1 MPSVFASGSS
11 FTQRGLASLASRIA
25 PLTLA
30 LVFPITFFMSSCS
43 IGQGASASAN
53 GVAAPTSVKGAA
65 LTLSPSST
73 TVVSGGTQQFTA
85 KVSGTSNPAVK
96 WSTSAGTISSSG
108 LFTAPSVTSSQTV
121 IVKTTTVAD
130 PREEAAAQVTLI
142 PPIARAAVALSPSS
156 STVVSGGTQQFTA
169 MVSETSNTA
178 VKWSASAGTIS
189 KSGLFTAPSVTTSQ
203 TVIVKT
209 TSVADASAQATAEVT
224 VEPTTAK
231 VAVTLS
237 PSSTTVVSGSTEQ
250 FTARVSQASNTAVEW
265 SASAGTISRSGLF
278 TAPTVTSSEKVI
290 VKTTTV
296 ADASAEAT
304 AEVTV
309 VPLSI
314 GPTPIGPTLTGADNR
329 YCSSGDQPNFGS
341 TDGPANL
348 PQRCMNT
355 ALSNTPSPGK
365 RTLVAAGGDLNSA
378 LKNASCGDVILVQAG
393 KTFAGPITLPE
404 KSCDSEHW
412 ITLRTSAPDSSLPA
426 EGMRLTPCYAGI
438 SSLPARPAYPC
449 PSPGNVLAKIQIETG
464 AGAITV
470 ASGANYYRMIGLEI
484 TRKAGTGVA
493 YGLVAMTGA
502 DHLIFDRVWIHGTA
516 LDETTRGIYL
526 GDSTNVALI
535 DSYLNDFH
543 CVAVT
548 GACTDA
554 QTINGGNSLLPTG
567 PYKIVDNFL
576 ESAGE
581 NILWGGANG
590 STVPADIEI
599 RRNHMF
605 KPMTWMPGTPN
616 FIGKSF
622 IVKNLFEIKNAER
635 LLLEGNIMENNWG
648 GFSQVGFGIVISPRG
663 AWAADRDITIRYN
676 TISHVGAGFQIAATQ
691 NELSNRAW
699 VDSLACERLS
709 IHDVTV
715 DDMSASV
722 YNGAGIGFQI
732 SSGFV
737 ENPPLSSLTINH
749 VTMLNDPKKNLLVIG
764 SNLHNRVR
772 PSNIVF
778 TNNIAVAGEYS
789 VWSTGVPSTVCA
801 KSGQPSMTFNLCW
814 SSYTVTDNAIIAY
827 LGQGPW
833 PTGNLFPATTAAV
846 GFTNFNEG
854 DGGNYLLLPSS
865 PYRDLGVPDR
875 TELGADITTLDA
887 EITGVQ

>member
-1 MPSVFASGSS
+1 MPSVFASGSI
-11 FTQRGLASLASRIA
+11 FTKRGLASLASRIA

-30 LVFPITFFMSSCS
+30 LVFPITFFITSCS
-43 IGQGASASAN
+43 IGQGATASAN
-53 GVAAPTSVKGAA
+53 GVAAPTGVAGAA

-85 KVSGTSNPAVK
+85 KVSDTSNPAVK

-108 LFTAPSVTSSQTV
+108 LFTAPSVTTSQTV

-130 PREEAAAQVTLI
+130 PREEATAQVTLI
-142 PPIARAAVALSPSS
+142 PPIARAAVTLSPSS
-156 STVVSGGTQQFTA
+156 ATVVSGGTQQFTA

-189 KSGLFTAPSVTTSQ
+189 SSGLFTAPSVTTSQ

-224 VEPTTAK
+224 VVPTTAR

-250 FTARVSQASNTAVEW
+250 FTARVSEASNTAVEW

-278 TAPTVTSSEKVI
+278 TAPTVTSSQTVI

-296 ADASAEAT
+296 ADARAEAT

-314 GPTPIGPTLTGADNR
+314 GPTPIAPPPTGADNR
-329 YCSSGDQPNFGS
+329 YCSSGDQPSFGS

-348 PQRCMNT
+348 PQRCINT

-365 RTLVAAGGDLNSA
+365 QTLVAAGGDLNSA
-378 LKNASCGDVILVQAG
+378 LNNASCGDVILVQAG
-393 KTFAGPITLPE
+393 KTFAGPITLPA

-449 PSPGNVLAKIQIETG
+449 PSPSNVLAKIQIETG

-470 ASGANYYRMIGLEI
+470 ASGANYYRMIGLEV
-484 TRKAGTGVA
+484 TRQAGTGVA
-493 YGLVAMTGA
+493 YGLVTMTGA

-516 LDETTRGIYL
+516 LDETVRGIFL
-526 GDSTNVALI
+526 GDSTNVAII

-543 CVAVT
+543 CAAK
-548 GACTDA
+548 GDCTDA

-576 ESAGE
+576 EAAAE
-581 NILWGGANG
+581 NILLGGGPG

-599 RRNHMF
+599 RRNHIF
-605 KPMTWMPGTPN
+605 KPTTWMPGAPN

-635 LLLEGNIMENNWG
+635 LLLEGNVMENSWG
-648 GFSQVGFGIVISPRG
+648 GFSQVGWGIVLTPRG
-663 AWAADRDITIRYN
+663 TWAADRDITIRYN
-676 TISHVGAGFQIAATQ
+676 TISHVGAGFQIAAAD
-691 NELSNRAW
+691 EILSNGAR
-699 VDSLACERLS
+699 VDSLASERFS

-715 DDMSASV
+715 DDMSASA

-732 SSGFV
+732 SSSFA
-737 ENPPLSSLTINH
+737 ENPPLNNLTINH
-749 VTMLNDPKKNLLVIG
+749 VTMLNDPKKTLLVIG
-764 SNLHNRVR
+764 SNLHNPLR

-789 VWSTGVPSTVCA
+789 VWSTGVPLTACA
-801 KSGQPSMTFNLCW
+801 KSSQPSTTFNQCW
-814 SSYTVTDNAIIAY
+814 SSYTITSNAIIAY
-827 LGQGPW
+827 PPSQGPW
-833 PTGNLFPATTAAV
+833 PTGNVFPATTAAV
-846 GFTNFNEG
+846 GFTNLNEG
-854 DGGNYLLLPSS
+854 NFGLLPSS
-865 PYRDLGVPDR
+865 PYRDLGIPDR
-875 TELGADITTLDA
+875 TELGADITTLNA
-887 EITGVQ
+887 EIDGVQ